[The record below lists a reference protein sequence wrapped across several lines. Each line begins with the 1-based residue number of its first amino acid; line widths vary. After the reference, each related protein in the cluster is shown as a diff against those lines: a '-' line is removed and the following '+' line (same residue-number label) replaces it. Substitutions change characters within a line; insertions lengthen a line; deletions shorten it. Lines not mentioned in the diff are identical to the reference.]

1 MSDPK
6 KTPGDADAETKTES
20 ETESPRT
27 ARPGG
32 GPSDPKGKTTG
43 GRKEKVELG
52 RPLAAQPDDD
62 PPDPPP
68 KGGRKDEVEVP

>member
-32 GPSDPKGKTTG
+32 DPSDPNGKTTG
-43 GRKEKVELG
+43 GRGRKVESG
-52 RPLAAQPDDD
+52 PVAAQPDDD